1 MMKFLML
8 TVMSLPVL
16 AMVIDLILGD
26 PERLPHPVRAI
37 GRFLDWLEPR
47 ARAWKL
53 NLRFSGMLCVVLT
66 AGLSFLIVF
75 ALSEI
80 YLVGMLVAV
89 YFAYAGLAL
98 GQLQDEGRD
107 ALDLI
112 MDGELEEARVAV
124 GMLVSRD
131 TSQMD
136 EVALRRTL
144 AETVSENL
152 NDGFFAPLF
161 YLIVGGPAVMWAYK
175 AVSTMDSMWGYRTD
189 RFRDL
194 GWAAA
199 KADDLLAYIPA
210 RLTAFFLIGAGA
222 MLHMPW
228 RQARDHV
235 RADARKMESPNA
247 GWPMA
252 ACAWL
257 VQGSMGGPATY
268 FGVAKCKPNLGPQN
282 QEWTLEKLKRLFRL
296 TVFAAFLGI
305 FVMQFIRGAVGLFL

>member
-1 MMKFLML
+1 MMKLLVL
-8 TVMSLPVL
+8 TVMSLPAL
-16 AMVIDLILGD
+16 AMVIDLIVGD
-26 PERLPHPVRAI
+26 PQRFPHPVRLI

-53 NLRFSGMLCVVLT
+53 GLRLAGALCVVLT
-66 AGLSFLIVF
+66 AGICFLVVY
-75 ALSEI
+75 ALTEI
-80 YLVGMLVAV
+80 SLAGMLIAV

-112 MDGELEEARVAV
+112 EEGELEEAREAV

-136 EVALRRTL
+136 EVELRRTL

-161 YLIVGGPAVMWAYK
+161 YLVVGGPALMWAYK
-175 AVSTMDSMWGYRTD
+175 AVSTMDSMWGYRTE
-189 RFRDL
+189 RFKDL

-210 RLTAFFLIGAGA
+210 RLTALFFIGAGA
-222 MLHMPW
+222 MLRMPW

-235 RADARKMESPNA
+235 RADARTMESPNA

-257 VQGSMGGPATY
+257 VQGTMGGQATY
-268 FGVAKCKPNLGPQN
+268 FGVAKSKPILGPAG
-282 QEWTLEKLKRLFRL
+282 QEWTPEKLKRLFRL
-296 TVFAAFLGI
+296 TVFAAFLGL
-305 FVMQFIRGAVGLFL
+305 FVMQFVAVALERFV

>member
-1 MMKFLML
+1 MMKLLVL
-8 TVMSLPVL
+8 TVMSLPAL
-16 AMVIDLILGD
+16 AMVIDLIVGD
-26 PERLPHPVRAI
+26 PQRFPHPVRLI

-53 NLRFSGMLCVVLT
+53 GLRLAGALCVVLT
-66 AGLSFLIVF
+66 AGICFLVVY
-75 ALSEI
+75 ALTEI
-80 YLVGMLVAV
+80 SLAGVLIAV

-112 MDGELEEARVAV
+112 EEGELEEAREAV

-136 EVALRRTL
+136 EVELRRTL

-161 YLIVGGPAVMWAYK
+161 YLVVGGPALMWAYK
-175 AVSTMDSMWGYRTD
+175 AVSTMDSMWGYRTE
-189 RFRDL
+189 RFNDL

-199 KADDLLAYIPA
+199 KADDLLSYIPA
-210 RLTAFFLIGAGA
+210 RLTALFLIGAGA
-222 MLHMPW
+222 MLRMPW

-235 RADARKMESPNA
+235 RTDARTMESPNA

-257 VQGSMGGPATY
+257 VQGTMGGQATY
-268 FGVAKCKPNLGPQN
+268 FGVAKSKPMLGPAG
-282 QEWTLEKLKRLFRL
+282 QEWTPEKLKRLFRL
-296 TVFAAFLGI
+296 TVFAAFLGL
-305 FVMQFIRGAVGLFL
+305 FVMQFVAVALERFI